1 MKSRKIIITN
11 LPAFYKIRLFNEI
24 NKKTPLLV
32 LFTGHGNEVRNNDFF
47 KGDIEFNYIYLDKGF
62 LRNCSVLLR
71 VLCKNLFK
79 ELIIGGWDNIYMWIS
94 LLCSS
99 KRKNSIIVESSI
111 HESQTKGLK
120 GFLKRLFIMR
130 CSKAYVPG
138 KSNADLIRSLGFD
151 GEIVKTKGCG
161 IFNYVEQPVYEYRE
175 KVSRFI
181 YVGRLAEVKNLRFLI
196 SVFNEYPELTLDIVG
211 FGPLEKELKMMAAS
225 NIIFHGAVDN
235 ITLPSLYRDADV
247 FVLASRSETWGIVV
261 EEALN
266 NGLPVIVSDK
276 VGCAQ
281 EIVDESNG
289 LIFKSDNPTSFKNA
303 IEKIR
308 EKEYYNILRKNI
320 SKLDFETIERK
331 QVECFL

>member
-1 MKSRKIIITN
+1 
-11 LPAFYKIRLFNEI
+11 
-24 NKKTPLLV
+24 
-32 LFTGHGNEVRNNDFF
+32 
-47 KGDIEFNYIYLDKGF
+47 
-62 LRNCSVLLR
+62 
-71 VLCKNLFK
+71 
-79 ELIIGGWDNIYMWIS
+79 
-94 LLCSS
+94 
-99 KRKNSIIVESSI
+99 
-111 HESQTKGLK
+111 
-120 GFLKRLFIMR
+120 
-130 CSKAYVPG
+130 
-138 KSNADLIRSLGFD
+138 
-151 GEIVKTKGCG
+151 
-161 IFNYVEQPVYEYRE
+161 
-175 KVSRFI
+175 
-181 YVGRLAEVKNLRFLI
+181 
-196 SVFNEYPELTLDIVG
+196 
-211 FGPLEKELKMMAAS
+211 MMAAS

-308 EKEYYNILRKNI
+308 EIEYYNILRKNI

-331 QVECFL
+331 QVECFCNF